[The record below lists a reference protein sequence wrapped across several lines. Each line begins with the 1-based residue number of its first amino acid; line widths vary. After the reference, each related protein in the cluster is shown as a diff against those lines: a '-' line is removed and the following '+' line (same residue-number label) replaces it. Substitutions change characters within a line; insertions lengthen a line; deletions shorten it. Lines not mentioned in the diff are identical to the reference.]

1 MLGLHRL
8 LRRWHARKG
17 RLVVLP
23 SVPSPELDNRRDLYI
38 YVPAAPARGDSRYP
52 VIYMQ
57 DGQNLFDPA
66 QSFAGTWGVD
76 EALSWASR
84 RGLDAI
90 VVGIPNMGDA
100 RIAEY
105 DPFMGTGD
113 RYLDFVTHTVKP
125 IVDAQFPTLPDRRH
139 TGIAGSSMGGLISL
153 YAFFRYSESFGFAA
167 ALSPSLWFAD
177 GAPPVARPAAREGLR
192 WGARLSLGGG
202 QGRRAPRVGVGPSL
216 PRGPPVPAAGSGD
229 VKHAHHKWYSPALGR
244 DMELQ
249 VLGHAGAR
257 VLVFPTSLGSYS
269 EWTDRRMDRPGVLG
283 EHLENGWIQMFCL
296 HHVHEES
303 WYGEH
308 LHPGARAW
316 RHLQY
321 DRYLRDEVI
330 PFSAGENP
338 NPFVMAV
345 GASFGAYHAA
355 CFGLRNPHL
364 VNRIIGLSGLYD
376 ITRLTGGY
384 SDANVYACNPFD
396 FMRHEHDAARLEAFR
411 RQDII
416 LAIGRDDP
424 ACGNNQ
430 EFSGTLW
437 GKGIGNA
444 LRIWDGWSHDW
455 PYWEKMIRLY
465 IGGHD

>member
-8 LRRWHARKG
+8 LRRWRVRKG

-113 RYLDFVTHTVKP
+113 R
-125 IVDAQFPTLPDRRH
+125 H

-177 GAPPVARPAAREGLR
+177 GALLDLVA
-192 WGARLSLGGG
+192 
-202 QGRRAPRVGVGPSL
+202 RAPRVPGRLYLDVGM
-216 PRGPPVPAAGSGD
+216 REGQQTV
-229 VKHAHHKWYSPALGR
+229 ALGR
-244 DMELQ
+244 
-249 VLGHAGAR
+249 R
-257 VLVFPTSLGSYS
+257 
-269 EWTDRRMDRPGVLG
+269 
-283 EHLENGWIQMFCL
+283 
-296 HHVHEES
+296 
-303 WYGEH
+303 
-308 LHPGARAW
+308 
-316 RHLQY
+316 
-321 DRYLRDEVI
+321 LRDLLL
-330 PFSAGENP
+330 AK
-338 NPFVMAV
+338 
-345 GASFGAYHAA
+345 
-355 CFGLRNPHL
+355 
-364 VNRIIGLSGLYD
+364 
-376 ITRLTGGY
+376 GY
-384 SDANVYACNPFD
+384 
-396 FMRHEHDAARLEAFR
+396 EG
-411 RQDII
+411 
-416 LAIGRDDP
+416 GRDFRWVEDKDGVHHES
-424 ACGNNQ
+424 A
-430 EFSGTLW
+430 W
-437 GKGIGNA
+437 GRRFREA
-444 LRIWDGWSHDW
+444 LPFLLPDRAA
-455 PYWEKMIRLY
+455 
-465 IGGHD
+465 

>member
-105 DPFMGTGD
+105 DPFRGTGD

-177 GAPPVARPAAREGLR
+177 GALLDLVA
-192 WGARLSLGGG
+192 
-202 QGRRAPRVGVGPSL
+202 RAPRVPGGGRLYFDIGMREGQQTV
-216 PRGPPVPAAGSGD
+216 
-229 VKHAHHKWYSPALGR
+229 ALGR
-244 DMELQ
+244 
-249 VLGHAGAR
+249 R
-257 VLVFPTSLGSYS
+257 
-269 EWTDRRMDRPGVLG
+269 
-283 EHLENGWIQMFCL
+283 
-296 HHVHEES
+296 
-303 WYGEH
+303 
-308 LHPGARAW
+308 
-316 RHLQY
+316 
-321 DRYLRDEVI
+321 LRDLLL
-330 PFSAGENP
+330 AKG
-338 NPFVMAV
+338 
-345 GASFGAYHAA
+345 
-355 CFGLRNPHL
+355 
-364 VNRIIGLSGLYD
+364 YD
-376 ITRLTGGY
+376 G
-384 SDANVYACNPFD
+384 
-396 FMRHEHDAARLEAFR
+396 
-411 RQDII
+411 
-416 LAIGRDDP
+416 GRDFRWVEDKDGVHHES
-424 ACGNNQ
+424 A
-430 EFSGTLW
+430 W
-437 GKGIGNA
+437 GRRFREA
-444 LRIWDGWSHDW
+444 LPFLLPDRAT
-455 PYWEKMIRLY
+455 
-465 IGGHD
+465 

>member
-23 SVPSPELDNRRDLYI
+23 SVPSPELDNRRDLYV
-38 YVPAAPARGDSRYP
+38 YVPAAPAPGGTGYP

-66 QSFAGTWGVD
+66 LSFAGTWGVD

-167 ALSPSLWFAD
+167 ALSPSVWFAD
-177 GAPPVARPAAREGLR
+177 GALLDVVA
-192 WGARLSLGGG
+192 
-202 QGRRAPRVGVGPSL
+202 RAPRVPGRLYLDVGM
-216 PRGPPVPAAGSGD
+216 REGQQTV
-229 VKHAHHKWYSPALGR
+229 ALGR
-244 DMELQ
+244 RLRDLLLAKGYE
-249 VLGHAGAR
+249 
-257 VLVFPTSLGSYS
+257 
-269 EWTDRRMDRPGVLG
+269 
-283 EHLENGWIQMFCL
+283 EHLIRGGQ
-296 HHVHEES
+296 
-303 WYGEH
+303 
-308 LHPGARAW
+308 AW

-330 PFSAGENP
+330 PFSAGQNP

-396 FMRHEHDAARLEAFR
+396 FMRHEHDAARLAAFR
-411 RQDII
+411 RQGII

-424 ACGNNQ
+424 A
-430 EFSGTLW
+430 FSKHQAFLAT
-437 GKGIGNA
+437 
-444 LRIWDGWSHDW
+444 R
-455 PYWEKMIRLY
+455 
-465 IGGHD
+465 